1 MTRLMRVGAAALPLL
16 FCVTA
21 SNAAEQGS
29 QWSVLSGRTVGA
41 GQDVIHGQAGWPGI
55 SGTYLHGMSPT
66 VDLGGLFAFNY
77 GVENST
83 CCIWPELKFAAV
95 GRLNIVDTPKY
106 NIGIGAQPGLL
117 LFFPSGGSTQ
127 TGIAIP
133 LSFAAGFPVSPQVM
147 VVAGADVAFDIFF
160 TSGSY
165 VVIPI
170 LFGGGV
176 EYMIEHNLLLTFS
189 LRMGPVIGAGSV
201 SGTTFGL
208 NGLLGIAYKF

>member
-1 MTRLMRVGAAALPLL
+1 MTRLMRLGSAALPLL
-16 FCVTA
+16 FGVTA
-21 SNAAEQGS
+21 ANAAE
-29 QWSVLSGRTVGA
+29 QWSVLSGRTVGVD
-41 GQDVIHGQAGWPGI
+41 QTVIHGQAGWPGI
-55 SGTYLHGMSPT
+55 SATLLHGVSPK
-66 VDLGGLFAFNY
+66 VDLGGMFAFNY

-95 GRLNIVDTPKY
+95 GRLNLVDTPKY
-106 NIGIGAQPGLL
+106 NVGIGAQPGLL

-127 TGIAIP
+127 VGVAIP
-133 LSFAAGFPVSPQVM
+133 LSFAAGFPISPQVM
-147 VVAGADVAFDIFF
+147 VIAGADVAFDIFF

-176 EYMIEHNLLLTFS
+176 EYAIEPNLLLTFS
-189 LRMGPVIGAGSV
+189 LRLGPVIGAGSV

-208 NGLLGIAYKF
+208 NGLIGLAYKF